1 MVIRCIWQQL
11 KVRILWGPRVW
22 RNAYFFPFQQF
33 WPLGCLCLFILL
45 LFWRGVLHFPYF
57 SLFNRR
63 SRFVLVLIGGSRIG
77 DSWNKHL
84 QESYEVI
91 IFCRMVCVLVAVY
104 FVSRFYTFCFIFLF
118 AMFYYLILY
127 VLNWFF
133 RSSLTWFER
142 KFLFKREIQFSE
154 NYVDAIIVNNA
165 WV

>member
-1 MVIRCIWQQL
+1 M
-11 KVRILWGPRVW
+11 RILWGPRVW
-22 RNAYFFPFQQF
+22 RNAYFFPLQQF

-63 SRFVLVLIGGSRIG
+63 SQFVLVLMGGSRIG

-104 FVSRFYTFCFIFLF
+104 FVSRFYTFCFIFFVCDVLLF
-118 AMFYYLILY
+118 NLICIKL
-127 VLNWFF
+127 
-133 RSSLTWFER
+133 
-142 KFLFKREIQFSE
+142 IFS
-154 NYVDAIIVNNA
+154 IIIDLICKKISF
-165 WV
+165 